1 MNFLEILKM
10 NCRQATCL
18 HSKQQEDKLNFAEK
32 LGLKIHLA
40 YCSLCR
46 LFFAQLD
53 SVEKQTQQL
62 SRSEKISAP
71 LSDTEKERIKKHFDI
86 SSM

>member
-18 HSKQQEDKLNFAEK
+18 HSKQQDGKLSFAEK
-32 LGLKIHLA
+32 MGLKIHLA

-53 SVEKQTQQL
+53 LAEKQTQQL

-71 LSDTEKERIKKHFDI
+71 LTDTEKERIKKHFDI